1 MTANLLRDGCT
12 QPQGRLPVNVPSL
25 FGRMLMGRLAA
36 QFKAAYP
43 GVTLEVTIEDR
54 EVTLAS
60 EGYDLVSRAN
70 PKPDSELVGFSCQRE
85 QLLVVAAPT
94 LTRQQSVA
102 VVVRNSARNTARW
115 QFAGVHHVRDA
126 VRTGIEAFCECEG
139 QSVYA
144 VS

>member
-1 MTANLLRDGCT
+1 MTASLLRDGRT

-25 FGRMLMGRLAA
+25 FVLMLMGRLAA

-43 GVTLEVTIEDR
+43 GVALEVTIEGR

-70 PKPDSELVGFSCQRE
+70 SKPDSELVGFCCQRE

-94 LTRQQSVA
+94 LTRQQPVP

-115 QFAGVHHVRDA
+115 QIAGIHHDSRCCAHRHRGV
-126 VRTGIEAFCECEG
+126 F
-139 QSVYA
+139 
-144 VS
+144 